1 MTFTQTFT
9 VEALAPFNFDLTAQI
24 FSSGDRQIR
33 IYEDGRFW
41 QVIRVDRKFVLLN
54 LESAGNVKAPKL
66 IGELKAKE
74 EINHAD
80 TEEAVTI
87 VKRLFNLDLDLLPFY
102 DVAKDDKNLLEITRR
117 LRGLRSPT
125 TQTPM

>member
-1 MTFTQTFT
+1 M
-9 VEALAPFNFDLTAQI
+9 
-24 FSSGDRQIR
+24 
-33 IYEDGRFW
+33 
-41 QVIRVDRKFVLLN
+41 LN

-66 IGELKAKE
+66 MAELKAKE
-74 EINHAD
+74 EINIAD